1 MIEALTWII
10 AGCGIALVVILLSLI
25 AKANKDRKL
34 SKHRSKEASVA
45 DLLNYAA
52 EVDDGVIV
60 GKDGSFM
67 AAWLYTGDDKDSST
81 EQDRES
87 ISARIN
93 QALAV
98 LGNGWMIHVDAVRRP
113 AHA

>member
-1 MIEALTWII
+1 MIETLTWII
-10 AGCGIALVVILLSLI
+10 AGCGIALTVILLSLI
-25 AKANKDRKL
+25 AKATQVKKL
-34 SKHRSKEASVA
+34 SKHRSKQASVA

-52 EVDDGVIV
+52 EVEDGIIV

-67 AAWLYTGDDKDSST
+67 ATWLYTGDDKDSST

-93 QALAV
+93 QALAM
-98 LGNGWMIHVDAVRRP
+98 LGNGWMIRGTKTCTRLC
-113 AHA
+113 

>member
-1 MIEALTWII
+1 MIEALTLVI
-10 AGCGIALVVILLSLI
+10 AGSGIALVVILLSLI
-25 AKANKDRKL
+25 TMANKDRKL
-34 SKHRSKEASVA
+34 NKHRSKAASVA

-52 EVDDGVIV
+52 EVDDGIIV

-93 QALAV
+93 
-98 LGNGWMIHVDAVRRP
+98 
-113 AHA
+113 

>member
-1 MIEALTWII
+1 MIETLTWVI

-25 AKANKDRKL
+25 AKSNKDRKL

-52 EVDDGVIV
+52 EVDDGIIV

-67 AAWLYTGDDKDSST
+67 AAWLYTGDDKDT
-81 EQDRES
+81 LTPVTHNNWEY
-87 ISARIN
+87 
-93 QALAV
+93 
-98 LGNGWMIHVDAVRRP
+98 
-113 AHA
+113 

>member
-1 MIEALTWII
+1 MIEALTLVI

-25 AKANKDRKL
+25 AMANKDRKL
-34 SKHRSKEASVA
+34 NKHRSKAASVA

-52 EVDDGVIV
+52 EVDDGIIV

-93 QALAV
+93 
-98 LGNGWMIHVDAVRRP
+98 
-113 AHA
+113 